1 MKKAAYILTVGVV
14 CIMLTACG
22 GKDNTKVSGTDAAIG
37 QTIYTDEGSA
47 GKDDTTNDREEEIP
61 LAKMQEMVDKI
72 GLEHAVAYE
81 EGTEDVLSDQIILL
95 CESPSGR
102 YKAYGF
108 ISPEYG
114 MNGILIDNVIDQVS
128 NHNFFSKKWVYSETP
143 PTLSESED
151 FYQVTFT
158 VCQDQEEGMQEILFD
173 TYDTGTMDASGW
185 DKV

>member
-22 GKDNTKVSGTDAAIG
+22 GKDNTI
-37 QTIYTDEGSA
+37 EN
-47 GKDDTTNDREEEIP
+47 DTTNDREEEIP

-114 MNGILIDNVIDQVS
+114 MNGILIDNIIDQVS

-158 VCQDQEEGMQEILFD
+158 VCQNQEEGMQEILFD

-185 DKV
+185 DKM